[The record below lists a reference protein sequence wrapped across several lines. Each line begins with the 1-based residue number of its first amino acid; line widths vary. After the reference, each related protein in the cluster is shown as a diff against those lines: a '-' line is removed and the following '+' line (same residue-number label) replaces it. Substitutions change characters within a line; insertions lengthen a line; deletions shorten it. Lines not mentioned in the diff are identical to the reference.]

1 MSQVPEVVLY
11 NPQSLTGGKRVLPLS
26 LLALGAT
33 LEGRAEYAIVDGN
46 EDPDP
51 LGTVRGYLRAGSRI
65 LGVSAMPGPQ
75 LTRAVPHSAVLK
87 QEFPDV
93 AVVWGGYFATQ
104 HADVCVK
111 SPFVDYVVK
120 GHADASFPALVEALR
135 LSSPPLGI
143 PGVVSRGAVDAAS
156 VPPAPVPRPDSLPE
170 YPYHRVPVERYV
182 RSTFLGSRTLGHHS
196 SYGCPF
202 VCNFCAVV
210 NMVEGR
216 WNAESPARVEGVARR
231 YRSEWGVN
239 ALEFY
244 DNNFFT
250 SEARTVEIAD
260 RLTPLGVSWWGE
272 GRVDTLL
279 RFTDESWRR
288 MRSSGLRMVFLGA
301 ESGSAETLVRMDK
314 GGSLTPAHT
323 LELAARMAEY
333 GVVPEFSFVLGNPP
347 HPAEDIH
354 CTIDFIRK
362 VKAVNPASEIVMYHY
377 TPVPLK
383 GGLYDAATAGGFRFP
398 ETLEEWAGERW
409 QEISRRHSAHMPW
422 LGGELRQRILDFER
436 VLNAY
441 YPTTT
446 DVRLVG
452 LRRLILRVSSAWRY
466 RLGVYARPLELAA
479 LQRLFRYQRPET
491 SGF

>member
-1 MSQVPEVVLY
+1 MMSRPPEVVLY
-11 NPQSLTGGKRVLPLS
+11 NPQSLGGGKRVLPLS

-46 EDPDP
+46 EDADP
-51 LGTVRGYLRAGSRI
+51 LATLRRHAAAGARV

-75 LTRAVPHSAVLK
+75 LTRAVPHSAALK
-87 QEFPDV
+87 QEFPDLT
-93 AVVWGGYFATQ
+93 VVWGGYFATQ
-104 HADVCVK
+104 HADVCLRA
-111 SPFVDYVVK
+111 PFVDYVVK
-120 GHADASFPALVEALR
+120 GHGDHSFPALVERLR
-135 LSSPPLGI
+135 AGASGDVDL
-143 PGVVSRGAVDAAS
+143 PGVASRARPAVPVAA
-156 VPPAPVPRPDSLPE
+156 VPDPEQLPAF
-170 YPYHRVPVERYV
+170 PYHRVNVERYV
-182 RSTFLGSRTLGHHS
+182 RPTFLGSRTLGHHS

-216 WNAESPARVEGVARR
+216 WRAESPERVEGVARR
-231 YRSEWGVN
+231 YVAEWRVN

-250 SEARTVEIAD
+250 AEARTVEIAG
-260 RLTPLGVSWWGE
+260 RLRPLNLAWWGE

-279 RFTDESWRR
+279 RYTDESWRL
-288 MRSSGLRMVFLGA
+288 MRDSGLRMVFLGA
-301 ESGSAETLVRMDK
+301 ESGSAETLARMDK
-314 GGSLTPAHT
+314 GGTLTPEQT
-323 LELAARMAEY
+323 LELAGRMRSF
-333 GVVPEFSFVLGNPP
+333 GVVPEFSFVIGNPP
-347 HPAEDIH
+347 DPEADVQRTLE
-354 CTIDFIRK
+354 FIRR
-362 VKAVNPASEIVMYHY
+362 VKKANPASEIVMYHY
-377 TPVPLK
+377 TPVPLA
-383 GGLYDAATAGGFRFP
+383 GALYDSATSEGFRFP

-409 QEISRRHSAHMPW
+409 QEIARRHSGHLPW
-422 LGGELRQRILDFER
+422 LDAGLRRRILDFER

-452 LRRLILRVSSAWRY
+452 ARRALLRAASAWRY
-466 RLGVYARPLELAA
+466 RLGFYAGALELAA